1 MRPVPRAAV
10 LAAAVLVPL
19 LGCAAPEDEAT
30 TTSSAGAGSCEKDQ
44 LELETDGE
52 LTIGTDKP
60 AYPPWFVDDDPTN
73 GKGYESAVAYAI
85 AEQLGYSPEEVEWVT
100 VPFNAVVSPG
110 EKKFDFDVNQV
121 SITEQRRKAVDFSS
135 GYYDVRQTVITN
147 AGSAIDGATSIA
159 DLADARLGAQVGTT
173 SYTAI
178 TETIGTSQAPAAFD
192 TNDQAVQSLKN
203 GQIDGIVVD
212 LPTAYYMTAVQLDKG
227 TIVGQLPL
235 PDGEVEQFGAVLDK
249 GSPLTDCVSQAVDA
263 LRAAWRRRQLSRS
276 SWIAEGCQSAIP
288 DLIRRARERPAAPA
302 TRTRAGR
309 GCRPHAARRRP
320 G

>member
-1 MRPVPRAAV
+1 MRTFSRPAATAPLAV
-10 LAAAVLVPL
+10 LLVLGAALTAC
-19 LGCAAPEDEAT
+19 GAPRDEADDAADT
-30 TTSSAGAGSCEKDQ
+30 ADETSSETTAETCTKDG
-44 LELETDGE
+44 LETLTPGT
-52 LTIGTDKP
+52 LTIGTDSP
-60 AYPPWFVDDDPTN
+60 AYEPWFVDDDPSN

-85 AEQLGYSPEEVEWVT
+85 AEQLGYSTDEVQWVT

-178 TETIGTSQAPAAFD
+178 TETIGTSEQPAAFD

-227 TIVGQLPL
+227 KIVGQLPL
-235 PDGEVEQFGAVLDK
+235 PDGDVEQFGAVLDK

-263 LRAAWRRRQLSRS
+263 LREDGTLDQLASE
-276 SWIAEGCQSAIP
+276 WLEQQG
-288 DLIRRARERPAAPA
+288 APELS
-302 TRTRAGR
+302 
-309 GCRPHAARRRP
+309 
-320 G
+320 

>member
-1 MRPVPRAAV
+1 MRTISRT
-10 LAAAVLVPL
+10 LAATAPLAVILAL
-19 LGCAAPEDEAT
+19 TACGAPRDEDDDAVDT
-30 TTSSAGAGSCEKDQ
+30 TTAEDSAGTAVEDCTPDG
-44 LELETDGE
+44 LETLTAGT
-52 LTIGTDKP
+52 LTIGTDSP
-60 AYPPWFVDDDPTN
+60 AYEPWFVDNDPTN
-73 GKGYESAVAYAI
+73 GKGYESAVAFAI
-85 AEQLGYSPEEVEWVT
+85 AEQLGFATEDVQWVT

-147 AGSAIDGATSIA
+147 EGSAIDGATSIA

-178 TETIGTSQAPAAFD
+178 TETIGTSEQPAAFD
-192 TNDQAVQSLKN
+192 TNDQAVQSLNN

-235 PDGEVEQFGAVLDK
+235 PEGDVEQFGAVLDK
-249 GSPLTDCVSQAVDA
+249 DSPLTDCVSQAVDA
-263 LRAAWRRRQLSRS
+263 LREDGTLDQLASE
-276 SWIAEGCQSAIP
+276 WLEQQG
-288 DLIRRARERPAAPA
+288 APELS
-302 TRTRAGR
+302 
-309 GCRPHAARRRP
+309 
-320 G
+320 